1 MNKCDL
7 CSKEIKVIIKL
18 ELFNSEIDEEPILK
32 NICWICLDKKKYNID
47 IREFFQLEYEDL
59 IDFPKEYYKE
69 E

>member
-1 MNKCDL
+1 MNKCDF
-7 CSKEIKVIIKL
+7 CSKERKVIIKL

-32 NICWICLDKKKYNID
+32 KICLLCLDKKKYNID